1 MKHIAI
7 LICLILTTTEI
18 IAQDYTFRKNIDKDS
33 LFESS
38 IKFIPEQRQD
48 EFRKMYKDGNE
59 QEKEFI
65 LFMISMPRSSKEELI
80 KNYENKEAEITN
92 LKIEYQKYVPENH
105 IIDIEFEPE
114 SKILNVPEQITIKIY
129 KTSINEETKEK
140 SREVVSQNWN
150 LRPNSDELKKVI
162 ESINWTDKTLNE
174 IKSLLTKA
182 NCSSIKNGNI
192 TTIGFARSG
201 MGKYSYKIF
210 DKNLTSDQLETYNN
224 GCEYIYYKDNVVLE
238 YGGGAVGPQCFEKI

>member
-1 MKHIAI
+1 MKHIVI
-7 LICLILTTTEI
+7 FICLILTTSEI

-38 IKFIPEQRQD
+38 LKFIPKQKRE
-48 EFRKMYKDGNE
+48 EFSKMYKNGND

-65 LFMISMPRSSKEELI
+65 LFMISLPRSSKQELI
-80 KNYENKEAEITN
+80 KNYEDKEVEITN

-114 SKILNVPEQITIKIY
+114 SKILNIPEQLTIKIY

-150 LRPNSDELKKVI
+150 LKPNSDELKRI
-162 ESINWTDKTLNE
+162 TESINWTNRTLNE
-174 IKSLLTKA
+174 IKKLLIKA
-182 NCSSIKNGNI
+182 NCISIKNGKI

-201 MGKYSYKIF
+201 MGKYSYKLF
-210 DKNLTSDQLETYNN
+210 DKNLTADQLEVYDNN
-224 GCEYIYYKDNVVLE
+224 CEYIYYKENIVLE
-238 YGGGAVGPQCFEKI
+238 YGGGAVGPQCFDKI